1 MRKIIERQVLWQ
13 NRPVVILMVGVYLPV
28 LILII
33 INLNKE
39 AADSEDFFAMV
50 FTIIMMLITALFVF
64 RMSTLA
70 ILSSKKVSFRQ
81 YPFSNSLSSIALDQ
95 IASLSLVKHK
105 WWYGYG
111 YRYSFNG
118 KKVLAMKPGKL
129 LKVVTTNGKT
139 YLLGINREKAVSRF
153 ITEEWPNIPF
163 HGK

>member
-13 NRPVVILMVGVYLPV
+13 NRPVVILMVAVYLPV

-64 RMSTLA
+64 RMSTLT
-70 ILSSKKVSFRQ
+70 ILSSKEISFRQ
-81 YPFSNSLSSIALDQ
+81 YPFLNSLTSIAVDQ
-95 IASLSLVKHK
+95 ITSVSLEKHK

-118 KKVLAMKPGKL
+118 KKILAMKPGIL
-129 LKVVTTNGKT
+129 LKVVTKKGKT
-139 YLLGINREKAVSRF
+139 YLLGINRERMIRRF
-153 ITEEWPNIPF
+153 IEKEWPNTPLY
-163 HGK
+163 GQ